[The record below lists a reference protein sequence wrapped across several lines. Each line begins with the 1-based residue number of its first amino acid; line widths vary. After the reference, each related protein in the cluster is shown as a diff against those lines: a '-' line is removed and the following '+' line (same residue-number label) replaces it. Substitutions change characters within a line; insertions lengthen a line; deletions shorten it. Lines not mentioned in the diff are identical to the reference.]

1 MPENTSCLIFTDL
14 DGTLLDHFT
23 YSHQE
28 AQAMIVQLTQDHIPI
43 IINTSK
49 TFAEVVEIQATL
61 NIKAP
66 FIIENGAAVLLP
78 KSLFKHAPAGC
89 KSYENYWLKPFSQP
103 RQVWIDLLADKG
115 KPFAEQFQGFS
126 QLTNKTIANLTGLSL
141 EKADKAN
148 QRLFNEPVLWH
159 DDQEKAQVF
168 IDAMKASGANVLKGG
183 RFIHIGDYTDKGNAL
198 NWLANLYQKLSGK
211 PVTTIALGDGENDT
225 AMLEAADIAVQVRSP
240 VHPFPTLTNA
250 NFIYRSQAFG
260 PKGWSQALAF
270 LYPTLSKLA
279 VEQNTIEETQYG

>member
-1 MPENTSCLIFTDL
+1 MPENISCLIFTDL

-49 TFAEVVEIQATL
+49 TFAEVVEIQAAL

-78 KSLFKHAPAGC
+78 KSLFKHAPTGC
-89 KSYENYWLKPFSQP
+89 KSYEDYWLKPFSQP
-103 RQVWIDLLADKG
+103 RQVWIDLLAEKG

-211 PVTTIALGDGENDT
+211 SVTTIALGDGENDT
-225 AMLEAADIAVQVRSP
+225 AMLEASDIAVQVRSP